1 MRDKRLKLILD
12 KYWKCKTQYK
22 KAEEVY
28 KKSVKVF
35 QFVSDP
41 RYAIALCYHSTE
53 IVTVEDIKRTRRD
66 AADMCKEAKN
76 NLKQAQRNM
85 TAITMIAGRQL
96 HS

>member
-1 MRDKRLKLILD
+1 MD
-12 KYWKCKTQYK
+12 KYSECKAQYK
-22 KAEEVY
+22 KAEEAY

-41 RYAIALCYHSTE
+41 RYAIAHHYRS
-53 IVTVEDIKRTRRD
+53 IKTVETIKQIRRD
-66 AADMCKEAKN
+66 AAGICKEAKN

>member
-1 MRDKRLKLILD
+1 MRDRRLKLILD
-12 KYWKCKTQYK
+12 KYSECKAQYK
-22 KAEEVY
+22 KAEEAY

-41 RYAIALCYHSTE
+41 RYAIALRYHSTK
-53 IVTVEDIKRTRRD
+53 TVEDIKRTRRD

-85 TAITMIAGRQL
+85 TVIAMIAGRQL

>member
-1 MRDKRLKLILD
+1 MKDRRLKTILD
-12 KYWKCKTQYK
+12 KYSECKAQYK
-22 KAEEVY
+22 KAEEAY

-41 RYAIALCYHSTE
+41 RYAIALHYHSDK
-53 IVTVEDIKRTRRD
+53 TVEDIKRTRRD
-66 AADMCKEAKN
+66 AADICKEAKN

-85 TAITMIAGRQL
+85 TVIAMIAGRQL

>member
-1 MRDKRLKLILD
+1 MKDKRLKIILD
-12 KYWKCKTQYK
+12 KYSECKAQYK
-22 KAEEVY
+22 KAEEAY

-41 RYAIALCYHSTE
+41 CYAIAHRYRSTKTIE
-53 IVTVEDIKRTRRD
+53 AIKQIRRD
-66 AADMCKEAKN
+66 AADICKEAKN

-85 TAITMIAGRQL
+85 TAIAMIAGRQL

>member
-1 MRDKRLKLILD
+1 MKDKRLKIILD
-12 KYWKCKTQYK
+12 KYSECKAQYK
-22 KAEEVY
+22 NAEEIY
-28 KKSVKVF
+28 KECVETF

-41 RYAIALCYHSTE
+41 CYAIARRSTK
-53 IVTVEDIKRTRRD
+53 TVEDIKRARRD
-66 AADMCKEAKN
+66 AADICKEAKN

>member
-1 MRDKRLKLILD
+1 MKDKRLKLILD

-41 RYAIALCYHSTE
+41 RYAIAHRYRSTN
-53 IVTVEDIKRTRRD
+53 TAEDIKRTRRD
-66 AADMCKEAKN
+66 AADICKEAKN